1 MQINEKTYEITTSQ
15 YDYGVPIVFE
25 AGKEQGFSIG
35 DKIVFVFNTDKI
47 EDKEFN
53 VNTDD
58 YTFNLF
64 LTKEE
69 ADNLYKQKIGSF
81 ITIRYSVKRYS
92 EGEFLETLVDSKLI
106 IQGTVKWNGDTGGG
120 QNG

>member
-1 MQINEKTYEITTSQ
+1 M
-15 YDYGVPIVFE
+15 YGVVYDAVP
-25 AGKEQGFSIG
+25 
-35 DKIVFVFNTDKI
+35 TDEI
-47 EDKEFN
+47 EEMDDVVTVLVVTPYPVITESTYVTLLNDHDKEFN

-81 ITIRYSVKRYS
+81 ITIRYSVKRYV
-92 EGEFLETLVDSKLI
+92 EERFLETLVDSKLVV
-106 IQGTVKWNGDTGGG
+106 QGTVKWNGDTGGG
-120 QNG
+120 EQNG

>member
-25 AGKEQGFSIG
+25 AGKEQGFFIG

-58 YTFNLF
+58 YTFNLS

>member
-58 YTFNLF
+58 YTFNLS

-69 ADNLYKQKIGSF
+69 ADNLYKHKIGSF

-106 IQGTVKWNGDTGGG
+106 IQGTVKWNGDTGGE